1 MHRIITRRK
10 FFRKSGQAMMASGAA
25 MCGGSIPEVHASS
38 RASVKG
44 VDYYRKLGV
53 TPFINAAGTYTVL
66 SASTMPG
73 RSKQQSRWPLSNRS
87 ILMNCWWRRESTSL
101 SASVARL
108 PWSLRVLHRRSRWE
122 QPPALL
128 WAIGLPL

>member
-66 SASTMPG
+66 SASTMPAEVQAAM
-73 RSKQQSRWPLSNRS
+73 SLAAQQPVNINELLVAAGEYLAKRLRCEAA
-87 ILMNCWWRRESTSL
+87 LVTAGAA
-101 SASVARL
+101 SAV
-108 PWSLRVLHRRSRWE
+108 
-122 QPPALL
+122 
-128 WAIGLPL
+128 